1 MTCPKVGHINFL
13 NVLPLTWSYA
23 HGAADGLQIARG
35 VPAELNSDI
44 INHRLDVSNVSSI
57 IYARHS
63 EELVVLP
70 DVCVSTNGDVESI
83 LLASRKPIESLKDD
97 KIILTAKSATSHC
110 LLKIILRLAY
120 GAIPNYY
127 VRHIT
132 PEDPIPEDA
141 TASLLIGDDALW
153 LYHHPREGFYY
164 YDLGLEW
171 KKMTGKKMVYA
182 LWVASRRFAESQP
195 EELQLVYN
203 RIHGAFQ
210 TFRSEASHKDAA
222 IREILPQKPAFT
234 YEQLEEY
241 LGPII
246 RWDLTDEYLD
256 GLRTFY
262 KLAHE
267 MNLIDHVP
275 EIEFAAVQ
283 RN

>member
-1 MTCPKVGHINFL
+1 MTCPRVGHINFL

-23 HGAADGLQIARG
+23 HGADRGLSITRG
-35 VPAELNSDI
+35 VPAVLNNDI

-57 IYARHS
+57 IYARSS

-70 DVCVSTNGDVESI
+70 DVCISTDGEVQSI
-83 LLASRKPIESLKDD
+83 LLVSRKPIDDLRQD

-110 LLKIILRLAY
+110 LLKIILRGAY

-153 LYHHPREGFYY
+153 LYHHQQPGLYY
-164 YDLGLEW
+164 YDLGTEW

-182 LWVASRRFAESQP
+182 LWVANKTFAAQNP
-195 EELQLVYN
+195 EMLQLVYD
-203 RIHGAFQ
+203 RIHRAFQ
-210 TFRSEASHKDAA
+210 TGLIHKKEAIESV
-222 IREILPQKPAFT
+222 LPDKPFT
-234 YEQLEEY
+234 YEQLDTY
-241 LGPII
+241 LGPTI
-246 RWDLTDEYLD
+246 RWDLTEEYLD

-262 KLAHE
+262 ELAHQ
-267 MNLIDHVP
+267 MNLIEHIP
-275 EIEFAAVQ
+275 EIQMANV
-283 RN
+283 RR

>member
-23 HGAADGLQIARG
+23 HGAADGLQITRG

-44 INHRLDVSNVSSI
+44 INHRLDVSNISSI

-70 DVCVSTNGDVESI
+70 DVCVSTDGDVESI

-171 KKMTGKKMVYA
+171 KKMTGKKMV
-182 LWVASRRFAESQP
+182 
-195 EELQLVYN
+195 
-203 RIHGAFQ
+203 
-210 TFRSEASHKDAA
+210 
-222 IREILPQKPAFT
+222 
-234 YEQLEEY
+234 
-241 LGPII
+241 
-246 RWDLTDEYLD
+246 
-256 GLRTFY
+256 
-262 KLAHE
+262 
-267 MNLIDHVP
+267 
-275 EIEFAAVQ
+275 
-283 RN
+283 